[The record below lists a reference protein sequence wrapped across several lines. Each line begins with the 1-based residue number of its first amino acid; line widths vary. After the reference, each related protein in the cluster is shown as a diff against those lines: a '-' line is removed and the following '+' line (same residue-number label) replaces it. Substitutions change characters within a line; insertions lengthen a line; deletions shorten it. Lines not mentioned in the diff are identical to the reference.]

1 MESLIALYH
10 SYASLLLPTLN
21 DRTDPSFQEIY
32 SSTPSPS
39 PTLNKFGLSCT
50 KTMLTMSST
59 EYARDSYASL
69 APISLTGFR
78 MPPMISCPRSTYS
91 CVDLQHQPQSS
102 LSLNDTT
109 PLFGNYTSASLRA
122 PTEVALSA
130 SFSLSSRCH
139 PDNNRIAV
147 LDGTVFS
154 GSSSDA
160 LRWRYATLSVS
171 STPPYIESSTFV

>member
-1 MESLIALYH
+1 MIALYH

-69 APISLTGFR
+69 APISPTGFR

-91 CVDLQHQPQSS
+91 CVDLQHHPQSS

-109 PLFGNYTSASLRA
+109 PLFGNYASTSLSA

-130 SFSLSSRCH
+130 WFSLSSRCR
-139 PDNNRIAV
+139 PDSNRIAV

-154 GSSSDA
+154 GSSADA
-160 LRWRYATLSVS
+160 SRWRYATFSAS
-171 STPPYIESSTFV
+171 STPPYIASSTFV

>member
-1 MESLIALYH
+1 
-10 SYASLLLPTLN
+10 
-21 DRTDPSFQEIY
+21 
-32 SSTPSPS
+32 
-39 PTLNKFGLSCT
+39 
-50 KTMLTMSST
+50 MLTMSST

>member
-1 MESLIALYH
+1 
-10 SYASLLLPTLN
+10 
-21 DRTDPSFQEIY
+21 
-32 SSTPSPS
+32 
-39 PTLNKFGLSCT
+39 
-50 KTMLTMSST
+50 MLTMSST

-160 LRWRYATLSVS
+160 LRWRYATFSVS

>member
-160 LRWRYATLSVS
+160 LRWRYATFSVS
-171 STPPYIESSTFV
+171 STPP